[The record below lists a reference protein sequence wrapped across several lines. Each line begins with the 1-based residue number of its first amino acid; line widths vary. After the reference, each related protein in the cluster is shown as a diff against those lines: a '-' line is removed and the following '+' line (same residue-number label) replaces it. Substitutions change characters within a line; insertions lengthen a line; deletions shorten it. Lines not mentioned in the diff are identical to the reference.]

1 MLNEQDYQTISRNLS
16 AINSSNVSDNMKA
29 LYVRD
34 LMGRYN
40 LDQNSWNNE
49 VALRQQTV
57 NNLSAGIRTFG
68 QGLLLGWGDE
78 LEAKIRS
85 MVSDRSY
92 DEIRNEINAE
102 IDAFR
107 QQNPKIAF
115 TTEILG
121 AIAPTAALYFSGA
134 GAPVATARTASL
146 LGRVGQGAKIGF
158 IEGGVSGA
166 GYADEGERTAGAIT
180 GSLIGGG
187 LGVAT
192 GAVVGPMTEAINR
205 WTTGKNMR
213 FENYLNRIRTELG
226 NDAQLYTDD
235 DIIQRVASGEM
246 LVEGSEQLRNM
257 IDAFVQEGPDSQYIT
272 QLLNL
277 RKDAARTKLIN
288 AIDEDLTDSQN
299 RNIVQRINEDV
310 RVTRVN
316 RGREYNKI
324 YADYGSIEDLEFR
337 PNMQRILLAD
347 DSLRREFDKLS
358 KAKEADP
365 LYVIQGNN
373 FIWARNPTLEEA
385 ENLNQLLKES
395 VDNYYKAG
403 RTQLASTLDGYQAPY
418 ESYINRLSPELETV
432 RSNYALN
439 EQIQQAFNT
448 GRNIF
453 GKRPSEVVNIINDLG
468 DNPEVIAALRAGAG
482 DNLQSILSTRAG
494 VTFTREV
501 NDTSNAKNQIFQMIY
516 PEENVDDV
524 LELARRSRS
533 RNDLVQM
540 LGGSQTAKRLNQMRL
555 GNVASETMLN
565 VLQGRNVITPT
576 ARFLIGKIT
585 NLAPSLPESTKRQVV
600 DMLLTQDPE
609 VVRRYLTDTP
619 FLVQSLRTAGV
630 PLFTRQLIREPVR
643 EQAQNGNQ

>member
-166 GYADEGERTAGAIT
+166 GYADEGERTGGAIT

-192 GAVVGPMTEAINR
+192 GAVVGPMIEAINR